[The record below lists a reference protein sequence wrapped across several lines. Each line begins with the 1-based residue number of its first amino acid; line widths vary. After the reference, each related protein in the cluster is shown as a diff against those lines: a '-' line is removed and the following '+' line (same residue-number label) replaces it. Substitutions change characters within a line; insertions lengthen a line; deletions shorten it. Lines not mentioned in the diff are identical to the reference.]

1 MIRTRHL
8 ADIWLCVRQI
18 SKNDAWKKCDN
29 TEPKPQ
35 LAITPLHINMC
46 VRTYCIYTYI
56 HSLCCCLIVISV
68 KGRFLTAAMRGSAV
82 SDNHPLTMRP
92 LRAGEEPAP
101 HLHGRQNC
109 DSLWSVENRRQARP
123 ETACSASPEWNWS
136 VLMRAGSRVGAGATA
151 FSKKVSLTHFNNAT
165 RDRRRLMLSH
175 WIRWHVRMLLDFI
188 AVFRFAARV
197 TRRQPRFET
206 IQSIRTAALHTDR
219 NHSVKMRARE
229 SDRRGTERPPYRNSC
244 KAMYFSWGCNGW
256 VFSRKSAR
264 TAARPRF
271 NSPRVMDGYEKSA
284 ICLIG
289 PVIRSR
295 QAESWVKVGVR
306 KVKRGQAVIYATWTN
321 VPTIS
326 EVANQ

>member
-1 MIRTRHL
+1 MIS
-8 ADIWLCVRQI
+8 A
-18 SKNDAWKKCDN
+18 
-29 TEPKPQ
+29 
-35 LAITPLHINMC
+35 
-46 VRTYCIYTYI
+46 
-56 HSLCCCLIVISV
+56 
-68 KGRFLTAAMRGSAV
+68 KGRFLMAAMRGSAV
-82 SDNHPLTMRP
+82 SDSHPLTMRP

-123 ETACSASPEWNWS
+123 KTACSASPEWNWS

-151 FSKKVSLTHFNNAT
+151 FSKKVSLTRGSLHFDNAP
-165 RDRRRLMLSH
+165 RDRRGLMLSH
-175 WIRWHVRMLLDFI
+175 WTRWHVRILWDFI

-197 TRRQPRFET
+197 TRRQPRRFET

-229 SDRRGTERPPYRNSC
+229 SDRRGNREASVSRLMQIRCTFP
-244 KAMYFSWGCNGW
+244 GVGDGW
-256 VFSRKSAR
+256 VLYSCKSAR

-295 QAESWVKVGVR
+295 RAESWVKVGVR

-321 VPTIS
+321 VPSIS
-326 EVANQ
+326 EAANQ